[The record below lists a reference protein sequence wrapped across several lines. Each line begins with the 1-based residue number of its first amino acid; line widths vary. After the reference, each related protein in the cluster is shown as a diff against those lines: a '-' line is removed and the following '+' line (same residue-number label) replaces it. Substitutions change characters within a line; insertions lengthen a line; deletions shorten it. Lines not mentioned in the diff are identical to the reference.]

1 MGGVKPRPTP
11 ADAIESA
18 RTVMTFSSRD
28 WSANHRDAWLYG
40 IIVGCDDD
48 AISEVAR
55 KHGWPLDEIRRLK
68 ALHAALW
75 ECADDA

>member
-1 MGGVKPRPTP
+1 MAGVKPRPTP

-40 IIVGCDDD
+40 IIVGWDDD

-55 KHGWPLDEIRRLK
+55 KHGWPPDEIRRLK
-68 ALHAALW
+68 ALHAALS